1 MPAPNS
7 SDIVTWLRS
16 GLLPGHSE
24 TVQRLMN
31 MSADL
36 IEQLQSDLT
45 AAHAKIEEARPYVQA
60 AIADSPDDD
69 FTYDMSAW
77 LAVKTAVLSKE
88 NTNARP

>member
-36 IEQLQSDLT
+36 IEQLQRDLE
-45 AAHAKIEEARPYVQA
+45 HANIRIDNLMNDIGEQEEY
-60 AIADSPDDD
+60 DD
-69 FTYDMSAW
+69 
-77 LAVKTAVLSKE
+77 
-88 NTNARP
+88 NARP